1 MPRKHS
7 ARPPSKQGDKE
18 LPSGSQSPI
27 GWLSRAA
34 LARAALPALTSQFLT
49 REASEFAALKPVPE
63 RGGGGV
69 HLRWA
74 PSLPCAEAPRPA
86 ALAPEGPGS
95 PGREEGGMWGGP
107 GRTLLPGGLCP
118 CCLIRTQIWCPCSS
132 DPPYPHPGHGL
143 ERGDSPAAFQ
153 KPLELSCVDRWL
165 PARAQ
170 QPNKATRCGH
180 ALKAPPCGEMWGRG
194 VGWQTLRGHG
204 ERGSRRRR
212 QEALLAPLLSEAH
225 TAQPRRGPGWSRS
238 G

>member
-1 MPRKHS
+1 M
-7 ARPPSKQGDKE
+7 
-18 LPSGSQSPI
+18 
-27 GWLSRAA
+27 
-34 LARAALPALTSQFLT
+34 
-49 REASEFAALKPVPE
+49 
-63 RGGGGV
+63 

-170 QPNKATRCGH
+170 AAQQSHTMWSCPESPALWGDVGPGGGVADPQGTRGTRLPQTQAGGPAGPAAFRGTHC
-180 ALKAPPCGEMWGRG
+180 AAPPWTRLEQVRLIK
-194 VGWQTLRGHG
+194 LR
-204 ERGSRRRR
+204 
-212 QEALLAPLLSEAH
+212 P
-225 TAQPRRGPGWSRS
+225 
-238 G
+238 